1 VVRSWRE
8 QDALSRAYPMTQP
21 LEVDISRV
29 DGADIL
35 DVRGELDVAS
45 ALGLAG
51 PLTEI
56 ATDGDTHVVLDL
68 TELSFMDS
76 TGMSVLLNA
85 RRRLTRQGRHLL
97 VVCPAGP
104 VMRLFELT
112 SLVDTLRVHP
122 SKDAALASLDSD
134 AG

>member
-1 VVRSWRE
+1 
-8 QDALSRAYPMTQP
+8 MTQL

-35 DVRGELDVAS
+35 DVRGELDAGS

-51 PLTEI
+51 PLTDI
-56 ATDGDTHVVLDL
+56 ASDRDGHVVLDL
-68 TELSFMDS
+68 TDLSFMDS

-85 RRRLTRQGRHLL
+85 RRRLTRQDRQLL

-112 SLVDTLRVHP
+112 SLIDTLGVHA
-122 SKDAALASLDSD
+122 SKDAALASLDGD
-134 AG
+134 AA